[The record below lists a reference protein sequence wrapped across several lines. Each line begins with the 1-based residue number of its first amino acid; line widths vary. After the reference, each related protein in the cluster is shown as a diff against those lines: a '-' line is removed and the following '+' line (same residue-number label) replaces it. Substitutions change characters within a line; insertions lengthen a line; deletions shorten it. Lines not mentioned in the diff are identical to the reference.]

1 MSIYTEHYQD
11 SIEVDNIITTKKR
24 RCILVIFTDASE
36 GKLNSFH
43 IWSMVY
49 GSRIIDISTFVVMSL
64 NLDLSGCHE
73 IWICR
78 IEVPA
83 PKAWEP
89 GCLAAQLPGFGTEAF
104 LSYFLVP
111 AEQLWARDSCP
122 DEHIFHI
129 FRYRSIESKNSR
141 PWETASSRKSCFLRD
156 ENVLKASFCTEF
168 LGARAVTRTKQAI
181 FFLLCGRYS
190 S

>member
-1 MSIYTEHYQD
+1 MQGFIA
-11 SIEVDNIITTKKR
+11 VMAAALLGPGGKR
-24 RCILVIFTDASE
+24 DGSMIGWRYRLGFVGILQ
-36 GKLNSFH
+36 
-43 IWSMVY
+43 
-49 GSRIIDISTFVVMSL
+49 
-64 NLDLSGCHE
+64 NLDLPGCHE

-104 LSYFLVP
+104 LSFFLVP

-129 FRYRSIESKNSR
+129 FRYRSIESKKSR
-141 PWETASSRKSCFLRD
+141 PWEMASSQKSCFLRD

-168 LGARAVTRTKQAI
+168 LRARAVTRTKQAI
-181 FFLLCGRYS
+181 FFLFCGRYS